1 MGLAAS
7 VFTAGA
13 AGGSYAAPEPA
24 APQFSR
30 NDSVFFDVTR
40 FGAVPDG
47 KTKNTAAL
55 QRAIDACSAAG
66 GGTVF
71 VPPGTFLSGPL
82 RLVSNL
88 VLYLEA
94 GSAIQGS
101 PDLADYDVPASEPGG
116 RPRRSG
122 LISATGL
129 ENVTITGR
137 GAIDGNALAFVD
149 RTKVHDAADWDRK
162 YTRQKDDY
170 PEGTVAGEAPYER
183 LPRPGHLIRFT
194 GCRNLLLS
202 GVTIK
207 NSPLYNVHF
216 IRCQN
221 VGVFGVFVSSLD
233 SGRRVPNDDGI
244 DISGC
249 TNMRISGCNVQTTD
263 DSIAVFD
270 TRDLVVSNCTLE
282 SRSSALRVG
291 YGADTDNGEIRDCL
305 FANLALRGN
314 RGICVNVRGPYSV
327 EHVQFSNIAIRTR
340 LHAGHYWG
348 KAEPIHIS
356 AIPFSGPQRM
366 GHIRDVRFSDIDA
379 EGEQGVVICGCP
391 ESVIRDVSFLNMRLA
406 ITEGPLQKT
415 WGGNFDFRG
424 TRDLGK
430 ALFEHDI
437 PAIYAGHV
445 EGFDIQGLRVE
456 WHGQLPSFFTH
467 AIQVEHCRDI
477 EIAGFRGKQAQ
488 ANASAAA
495 IAVNDGSGVTVRD
508 CRAEEGTGTFL
519 ALHDVADQRLF
530 VNNDLARARQ
540 ATDPVQTDFQSTG
553 NRLPGKR

>member
-1 MGLAAS
+1 MNQESIPRSSRRRVMGLAAS
-7 VFTAGA
+7 ALTAGA
-13 AGGSYAAPEPA
+13 ATGSCADQAPA
-24 APQFSR
+24 APQLGR
-30 NDSVFFDVTR
+30 NDSAFFDVTR

-55 QRAIDACSAAG
+55 QRAIDACSSAG

-71 VPPGTFLSGPL
+71 VPPGVFLTGPL

-94 GSAIQGS
+94 GSAIKGS
-101 PDLADYDVPASEPGG
+101 PDLADYAAPATGPGG
-116 RPRRSG
+116 QPRRSG
-122 LISATGL
+122 LITATDL
-129 ENVTITGR
+129 ENVAITGR

-149 RTKVHDAADWDRK
+149 RTRVHNAADWNRS
-162 YTRQKDDY
+162 YTRQKNDY
-170 PEGTVAGEAPYER
+170 PEGAVAGEAPYETF
-183 LPRPGHLIRFT
+183 PRPGQMIRFT

-202 GVTIK
+202 GVTIQ
-207 NSPLYNVHF
+207 NSPAYNVHF

-221 VGVFGVFVSSLD
+221 VGVFGVFISSLD
-233 SGRRVPNDDGI
+233 SDRRVPNDDGM

-249 TNMRISGCNVQTTD
+249 TNMRISGCNIQTTD

-340 LHAGHYWG
+340 LNAGHYWG

-356 AIPFSGPQRM
+356 AIPYSDPKKL
-366 GHIRDVRFSDIDA
+366 GHIWDARFNDINA
-379 EGEQGVVICGCP
+379 EGEQGVVIYGCP
-391 ESVIRDVSFLNMRLA
+391 ESVIRDIAFHNVRLA

-415 WGGNFDFRG
+415 WGGNFD
-424 TRDLGK
+424 
-430 ALFEHDI
+430 
-437 PAIYAGHV
+437 
-445 EGFDIQGLRVE
+445 
-456 WHGQLPSFFTH
+456 
-467 AIQVEHCRDI
+467 
-477 EIAGFRGKQAQ
+477 
-488 ANASAAA
+488 
-495 IAVNDGSGVTVRD
+495 
-508 CRAEEGTGTFL
+508 
-519 ALHDVADQRLF
+519 
-530 VNNDLARARQ
+530 
-540 ATDPVQTDFQSTG
+540 
-553 NRLPGKR
+553 